1 MSLVLLILSMSQVEE
16 VTWGY
21 KHPLVDMANLILP
34 EDQKLPEL
42 YGYFYGETE
51 QNINIIININ

>member
-1 MSLVLLILSMSQVEE
+1 MSLPGPVQVWLQVEE

-42 YGYFYGETE
+42 YGYFSGEE
-51 QNINIIININ
+51 LDIES

>member
-1 MSLVLLILSMSQVEE
+1 MSPPGPVQVCLQVEE

-34 EDQKLPEL
+34 EDQKLPDL
-42 YGYFYGETE
+42 YGYFYGEE
-51 QNINIIININ
+51 LDIES